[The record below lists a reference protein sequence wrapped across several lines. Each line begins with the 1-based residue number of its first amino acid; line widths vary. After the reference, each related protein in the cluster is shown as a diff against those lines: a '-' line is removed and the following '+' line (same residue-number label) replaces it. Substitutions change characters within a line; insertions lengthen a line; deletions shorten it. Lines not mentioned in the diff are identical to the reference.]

1 MANLSNAL
9 MRSKI
14 NDATAECR
22 ACARE
27 TCTES
32 CWEMLQL
39 QLDEILDEARKGREC
54 RNLSR
59 DPRWLLC
66 SECGAFTRVT
76 DATSLI
82 PAKGCGNCGAK
93 AVG

>member
-1 MANLSNAL
+1 MADLRNARL
-9 MRSKI
+9 RKMI

-39 QLDEILDEARKGREC
+39 QLDEILNEARKGAGDER
-54 RNLSR
+54 
-59 DPRWLLC
+59 
-66 SECGAFTRVT
+66 
-76 DATSLI
+76 
-82 PAKGCGNCGAK
+82 
-93 AVG
+93 

>member
-39 QLDEILDEARKGREC
+39 QLDEILDEARTGRE
-54 RNLSR
+54 
-59 DPRWLLC
+59 
-66 SECGAFTRVT
+66 
-76 DATSLI
+76 
-82 PAKGCGNCGAK
+82 
-93 AVG
+93 